1 MIGVLALHPEHTE
14 DTPQRHAPDRVQE
27 GVQQVIAVR
36 WPTSLANQRCVR
48 RQTTHPPKTP
58 QQSVY
63 SVEFRT
69 VGRDFTGSAN
79 WTSGP
84 RARCKRRPTLCD
96 AAVATAKRRNPRTT
110 LEQITSATPVCSC
123 SSTKSSRMIC
133 CPLFMSGAK
142 RTSTGSDT
150 ITPGKIATT
159 SKPQCMLACVAT
171 TGGAWMMRCYRRER
185 KPSSVHVIPHVLPHN
200 LYERQHQKCKQC
212 S

>member
-58 QQSVY
+58 QHSVY

-84 RARCKRRPTLCD
+84 RARYKRRPTLCD

-110 LEQITSATPVCSC
+110 LEQITSETPVCSC

-133 CPLFMSGAK
+133 CPLFMSDAK

-150 ITPGKIATT
+150 IIPGKDYNSVKT
-159 SKPQCMLACVAT
+159 
-171 TGGAWMMRCYRRER
+171 
-185 KPSSVHVIPHVLPHN
+185 SVHVGLCRDDGQSVDDAMLSQRKKAELRSCDSPSSPT
-200 LYERQHQKCKQC
+200 Q
-212 S
+212 SA